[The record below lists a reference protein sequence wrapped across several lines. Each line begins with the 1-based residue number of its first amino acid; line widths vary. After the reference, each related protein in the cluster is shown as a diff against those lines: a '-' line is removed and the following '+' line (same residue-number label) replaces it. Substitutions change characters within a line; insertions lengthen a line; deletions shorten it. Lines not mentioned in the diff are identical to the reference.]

1 MESMDTAARAPQDER
16 VEIAIHHWAPRFV
29 ASGVPLADFEDVTTG
44 ISRWDEWCSAWSA
57 RGAVHEALGRDA
69 LGAGSRLSAGE
80 HLTRAAMCYHFGKFM
95 FVHDLEQM
103 KRAHRKVIE
112 CRAAALPLIP
122 FPGERVEM
130 PYQDRRLAGTL
141 RKPAGGGRLPVV
153 VMCVGLD
160 STKEEM
166 DGYENIFLARGMATL
181 SFDGPGQGEAEYDIP
196 IRGDYE
202 VAVAAVVDYIGT
214 RADLDAGRIGLWG
227 VSLGGYYAARA
238 AAFEKRV
245 KACISLSGPYN
256 WVDTFDGRNELSR
269 EAFRVRSHSKT
280 MAEAREAAKK
290 LTLEGVAKHIT
301 CPIFV
306 VGGELDKLTPPHN
319 AQRIAAEVD
328 GPCELLIVKGGN
340 HVANNRRYMFQT
352 QTADWMA
359 QKLGVIKA

>member
-1 MESMDTAARAPQDER
+1 MDTAGKPAKDKR

-29 ASGVPLADFEDVTTG
+29 SSGVPLTDFEEVTAG
-44 ISRWDEWCSAWSA
+44 ISRWDEWCAAWSA
-57 RGAVHEALGRDA
+57 RAAIHEEIGREALAQGFKV
-69 LGAGSRLSAGE
+69 SAGE
-80 HLTRAAMCYHFGKFM
+80 HLTRAAILYHFGKFM

-112 CRAAALPLIP
+112 CRDLALPLLP

-130 PYQDRRLAGTL
+130 PYQGKRLAGTL
-141 RKPAGGGRLPVV
+141 RKPAGGGKSPVV

-160 STKEEM
+160 STKEEL
-166 DGYENIFLARGMATL
+166 DVYENIFLARGMATL
-181 SFDGPGQGEAEYDIP
+181 AFDGPGQGEAEYDIP

-202 VAVAAVVDYIGT
+202 VAVKAVVDYVET
-214 RADLDAGRIGLWG
+214 RKDLDAGRVGLWG

-256 WVDTFDGRNELSR
+256 WVETFDGRNELSR
-269 EAFRVRSHSKT
+269 EAFRVRSHSMT
-280 MAEAREAAKK
+280 MDEAREKAKS
-290 LTLEGVAKHIT
+290 LTLEGVAKNIT

-306 VGGELDKLTPPHN
+306 VGGELDNLTPPHN
-319 AQRIAAEVD
+319 AKRIAAEVS
-328 GPCELLIVKGGN
+328 GPCELLIVKGGS

-359 QKLGVIKA
+359 QQLGVAKA

>member
-1 MESMDTAARAPQDER
+1 MDTAAKTPRDKR

-29 ASGVPLADFEDVTTG
+29 ASGVPLTDFEEVTAG
-44 ISRWDEWCSAWSA
+44 ISRWDEWCAAWSA
-57 RGAVHEALGRDA
+57 RAAIHEEIGRKALADGCK
-69 LGAGSRLSAGE
+69 LSAGE
-80 HLTRAAMCYHFGKFM
+80 HLTRAAILYHFGKFM
-95 FVHDLEQM
+95 FVHDIEQM

-112 CRAAALPLIP
+112 CRGLALPLLP
-122 FPGERVEM
+122 VPGERVEI
-130 PYQDRRLAGTL
+130 PYLGKRLAGTL
-141 RKPAGGGRLPVV
+141 RMPGGGGKRPVV

-166 DGYENIFLARGMATL
+166 EGYENNFLARGMATL

-202 VAVAAVVDYIGT
+202 VAVKAVVDYIET
-214 RADLDAGRIGLWG
+214 RPDLDAARVGLWG
-227 VSLGGYYAARA
+227 VSLGGYYSARA

-256 WVDTFDGRNELSR
+256 WVETFDGRNELSR
-269 EAFRVRSHSKT
+269 EAFRVRSHCKN
-280 MAEAREAAKK
+280 MEEAREAAKK
-290 LTLEGVAKHIT
+290 LTLEGVAKNIT

-306 VGGELDKLTPPHN
+306 VGGELDNLTPPHN
-319 AQRIAAEVD
+319 AKRIASEVS

-359 QKLGVIKA
+359 QRLSVPKC

>member
-1 MESMDTAARAPQDER
+1 MDVANTLAKDKR

-29 ASGVPLADFEDVTTG
+29 SSGVPLTDFDEVTAG
-44 ISRWDEWCSAWSA
+44 ISRWDEWCKAWSA
-57 RGAVHEALGRDA
+57 RAAIHEGLGREALAEGFK
-69 LGAGSRLSAGE
+69 LSAAE
-80 HLTRAAMCYHFGKFM
+80 HLTRAAILYHFGKFM

-112 CRAAALPLIP
+112 CRELALPHLRP
-122 FPGERVEM
+122 PGERVLI
-130 PYQDRRLAGTL
+130 PYESRFLAGIL
-141 RKPAGGGRLPVV
+141 RKPASVDRPPVV

-166 DGYENIFLARGMATL
+166 DVYEGIFLARGMATL
-181 SFDGPGQGEAEYDIP
+181 AFDGPGQGEAEYEIP

-202 VAVAAVVDYIGT
+202 VAVTAVVDYIGART
-214 RADLDAGRIGLWG
+214 DLDATRVGLWG

-238 AAFEKRV
+238 AAFEKRAG
-245 KACISLSGPYN
+245 ACISLSGPYS
-256 WVDTFDGRNELSR
+256 WVETFDGRNELSR
-269 EAFRVRSHSKT
+269 EAFRVRSHCKT
-280 MAEAREAAKK
+280 MEDAREVAKT
-290 LTLEGVAKHIT
+290 LTLEGVAKNIT

-306 VGGELDKLTPPHN
+306 VGGELDDLTPPHN
-319 AQRIAAEVD
+319 AKRIASEVS

-359 QKLGVIKA
+359 QRLGLPKR

>member
-1 MESMDTAARAPQDER
+1 MMQPAAKVAKDKR

-29 ASGVPLADFEDVTTG
+29 SSGVPLTDFEEVTAA
-44 ISRWDEWCSAWSA
+44 ISRWDEWCSAWSERA
-57 RGAVHEALGRDA
+57 AVHEDLGRKALGD
-69 LGAGSRLSAGE
+69 GCKLSAGE
-80 HLTRAAMCYHFGKFM
+80 HLTRAAICYHFGKFM
-95 FVHDLEQM
+95 FVHDMEQM

-112 CRAAALPLIP
+112 CRNLALPLLP
-122 FPGERVEM
+122 FPGERVEL
-130 PYQDRRLAGTL
+130 PYEGKRLAGIL
-141 RKPAGGGRLPVV
+141 RRPPGSGPHPVV

-166 DGYENIFLARGMATL
+166 DVYEDIFLARGMATL

-202 VAVAAVVDYIGT
+202 VAVKAVADYITT
-214 RADLDAGRIGLWG
+214 RRDLDAGRIGLWG
-227 VSLGGYYAARA
+227 VSLGGYYSARA

-245 KACISLSGPYN
+245 KACISLSGPYS

-269 EAFRVRSHSKT
+269 EAFRVRSHSRS
-280 MAEAREAAKK
+280 MEEAREAAKT
-290 LTLEGVAKHIT
+290 LTLEGVAKNIT

-306 VGGELDKLTPPHN
+306 VGGELDNLTPPHN
-319 AQRIAAEVD
+319 AKRIAAEVS
-328 GPCELLIVKGGN
+328 GPCDLLIVKGGN

-359 QKLGVIKA
+359 GRLGLPKC